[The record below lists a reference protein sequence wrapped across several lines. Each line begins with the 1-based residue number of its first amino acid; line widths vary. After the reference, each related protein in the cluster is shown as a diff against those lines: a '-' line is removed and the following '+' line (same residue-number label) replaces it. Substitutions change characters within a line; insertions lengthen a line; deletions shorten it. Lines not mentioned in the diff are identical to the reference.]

1 MSAVEIRDLRLSYN
15 QQPLFAGFNFVLP
28 KGKWTT
34 LLGASGIGKST
45 LVRAIAGLENHAITE
60 GEIVLSP
67 TQQISYMAQQDALY
81 PWLSVLDNV
90 QLHLH
95 LQGKR
100 INKVRKSQSPAHRSQ
115 NGKSLA

>member
-1 MSAVEIRDLRLSYN
+1 
-15 QQPLFAGFNFVLP
+15 
-28 KGKWTT
+28 
-34 LLGASGIGKST
+34 
-45 LVRAIAGLENHAITE
+45 
-60 GEIVLSP
+60 
-67 TQQISYMAQQDALY
+67 DALY